1 MASARIFTERVATA
15 LLSLVATG
23 MAIGGVALA
32 GLGATLRQ
40 SPFDME
46 GMPIITSGLMS
57 LGVVLA
63 VSGGAGVI
71 WARASG
77 YPDARL
83 TVTPGLAVM
92 ALLLFAAALPL
103 ALATQLGPLTSYWRD
118 IMRLA
123 SEYRLWES
131 ANGPAAL
138 VFVPVMGVLLVPAL
152 EAAAAGVVALTCAL
166 LLVLVLARSAA
177 ALKLPVIGALLAA
190 GLTAAGWLGVGAT
203 ERLAPG
209 VETLLRTP
217 DLSGQE
223 QAQALALLQRHR
235 AVGTGSAWMVSWAWA
250 ALALLA
256 VGTRIVSTADT
267 AEHDR
272 AMALDAA
279 SLGGLDETTRAEAL
293 LDAADRL
300 HRTTPPVRR
309 F

>member
-1 MASARIFTERVATA
+1 MTIAG
-15 LLSLVATG
+15 L
-23 MAIGGVALA
+23 ALA
-32 GLGATLRQ
+32 GLGATLQQ
-40 SPFDME
+40 SAFEME
-46 GMPIITSGLMS
+46 GMSVITAGLMS

-63 VSGGAGVI
+63 VSGGAGAI
-71 WARASG
+71 WARGSG
-77 YPDARL
+77 YSDLRL
-83 TVTPGLAVM
+83 TVMPGMALM

-118 IMRLA
+118 VMRLA
-123 SEYRLWES
+123 SEYRVWES

-138 VFVPVMGVLLVPAL
+138 VFVPVMGVLLVPIL
-152 EAAAAGVVALTCAL
+152 EAAAAGVVALTCGL
-166 LLVLVLARSAA
+166 LLVLVLVRSAA
-177 ALKLPVIGALLAA
+177 VLKLSAIGTLLAG
-190 GLTAAGWLGVGAT
+190 GLTAACWLGVGAT

-209 VETLLRTP
+209 VETLIRTP

-223 QAQALALLQRHR
+223 QAQALALLQRQR
-235 AVGTGSAWMVSWAWA
+235 AVGSGSAWTVSWAWA

-256 VGTRIVSTADT
+256 VGTRSVARGDT

-279 SLGGLDETTRAEAL
+279 SLDGLDEATRAQAL